1 MLPRVRTHDRY
12 ALEVVKSPL
21 LTRLPLPARVCFQ
34 KKEIAYI
41 EHVLKLKIHHKLDIE
56 QFRNKLYEKA
66 EVGCATAIHAPTVHV
81 CYVIA

>member
-1 MLPRVRTHDRY
+1 MRTRDRY
-12 ALEVVKSPL
+12 ALEVVKSPFP
-21 LTRLPLPARVCFQ
+21 TRLPPPALVCFQ

-56 QFRNKLYEKA
+56 QFRNKAHEKA
-66 EVGCATAIHAPTVHV
+66 KVGCAAAAHAPTVQA